1 MTFWTYMLHCRGGYY
16 YVGHTDDL
24 ERRMGEHQ
32 SGLVRGFASDHHPAT
47 LVWSETFPS
56 RIEAIEAERRLK
68 GWGQAKKRAL
78 IRGDWSLVSDLAK
91 KKDSA
96 STSSARTGRGLAFH
110 PQHPPVASLSIF
122 AQAMRRRDTM
132 SIRYS
137 VGDPTLSVLLPPPS
151 ASGERRDGLWQ
162 TTCFEAF
169 VRGHGAIGY
178 HEFNFAPSGDWA
190 SYSFDA
196 HRAGMREAAGEPVI
210 ERADDGVSVTVD
222 LSAYPDLVGADWH
235 VGLSAVIEEKD
246 GTKSYWA
253 LKHPE
258 GAPDFHDAACFV
270 LELPATP

>member
-1 MTFWTYMLHCRGGYY
+1 MSVT
-16 YVGHTDDL
+16 
-24 ERRMGEHQ
+24 
-32 SGLVRGFASDHHPAT
+32 A
-47 LVWSETFPS
+47 
-56 RIEAIEAERRLK
+56 EAIRHKDTVSIDYRL
-68 GWGQAKKRAL
+68 A
-78 IRGDWSLVSDLAK
+78 D
-91 KKDSA
+91 
-96 STSSARTGRGLAFH
+96 
-110 PQHPPVASLSIF
+110 P
-122 AQAMRRRDTM
+122 AQ
-132 SIRYS
+132 
-137 VGDPTLSVLLPPPS
+137 SVLIPAR

-169 VRGHGAIGY
+169 VRGYGAIGY

-196 HRAGMREAAGEPVI
+196 HRAGMREAPGEPVI